1 MSSSTAAQ
9 ELEMIV
15 GEECRGHGGESHE
28 CWEEVCMAVLKQGEL
43 QSGKVM
49 ADLCESYGEFCS
61 DMCVHEHPYYTCI
74 YIISL
79 YDNTCDILL
88 FQLHR

>member
-1 MSSSTAAQ
+1 
-9 ELEMIV
+9 
-15 GEECRGHGGESHE
+15 
-28 CWEEVCMAVLKQGEL
+28 MAVLKQGEL

-49 ADLCESYGEFCS
+49 AELCESSAEFCS

>member
-43 QSGKVM
+43 QSGKVI

-61 DMCVHEHPYYTCI
+61 DMCARASILYVYT
-74 YIISL
+74 
-79 YDNTCDILL
+79 
-88 FQLHR
+88 